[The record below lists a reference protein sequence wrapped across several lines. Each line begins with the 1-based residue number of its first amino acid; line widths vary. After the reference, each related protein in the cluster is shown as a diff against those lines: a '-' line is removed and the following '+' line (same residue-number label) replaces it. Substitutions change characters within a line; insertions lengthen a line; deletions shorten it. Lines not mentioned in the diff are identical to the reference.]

1 MRAESAWGRASRPT
15 ACRLRRRARTAWRR
29 RPSSLEHRRWVHRR
43 TPRPAPRRAR
53 WGARRGRG
61 WRPSAHQAGEGVI
74 GWRPTVASTA
84 AAAASARTPA
94 PPPPPGRPATPPRP
108 APLLIPRLRES
119 RRPTKSHSLAVL
131 LQTTQTLRLCPR
143 RCDRRTRP
151 RGPLARSRTPRPTR
165 KRTRPSCPDAS
176 TNESRQLCMRAFVF
190 YKCLAPQGFW

>member
-108 APLLIPRLRES
+108 APLLRPRLRES

-151 RGPLARSRTPRPTR
+151 RGPLARLRTTRTTR
-165 KRTRPSCPDAS
+165 KPVPSCRDAS
-176 TNESRQLCMRAFVF
+176 TNERRRRHVLCFGPRG
-190 YKCLAPQGFW
+190 LGDTT